1 MLRKIGSI
9 IPFAAFA
16 DATWKPL
23 KVLAP
28 ALLAV
33 LTTAAQTGPVVL
45 QSPDQA
51 LEISIATVRGDAV
64 QPAGGQLAYRVTFR
78 GQPVLEWSNL
88 GLVMDGSPALGP
100 AVRIESSQASN
111 QNETWTPVAGKA
123 SPIRNHYNAVTVQTV
138 EMAANGRRLNM
149 EARAYDDGV
158 AFRYV
163 VPDQPMVHEVRI
175 LNESTQFRFSKDA
188 NTFPLISRGFET
200 SNEDDYHELAIS
212 GLHPEYLVNLPLL
225 LEVPGIA
232 WVGLTEA
239 DIEDYSNLY
248 VTASAVSRT
257 LAARLATRV
266 EDVNTN
272 TNIAPSFDPKADAS
286 KVSVIAR
293 TPVRSAWRV
302 LMIADQPGR
311 LVESNMVANL
321 NPSSAIGDD
330 SWVKPGKTAWDW
342 WNGSQAKGVG
352 NPGMNN
358 ETMKYYIDFA
368 ARNKFE
374 FMLIDAGWAA
384 GLAAAPGSSRR
395 GADLTKSIPA
405 IDMPMLVEYAKS
417 KNVRLWLWA
426 HFRDMYD
433 QMDDAFGQYQKWGI
447 AGVKIDFMDRSDQ
460 WMVNWYRTAAKK
472 AAEHHLMVDF
482 HGAFKPDGM
491 GRTYPNVL
499 TREGVMGAE
508 YNKWSARITPR
519 HNVMLAFTRMLAGP
533 MDYTPGGFDNATR
546 ENFVARNRAPMVMG
560 TRAHHTA
567 LYVVFE
573 SELQMVSD
581 SPDAYD
587 GQKETEFLKAVPS
600 SWDETRVLNGVP
612 PKYITIARRKGPE
625 WFVGSITNWDARDL
639 DVPLNFL
646 GSGSYDAEI
655 YADGPNAA
663 AQPKDSGFEKRR
675 VNAQTVLKLK
685 LAPGGGS
692 AIRLVPVR

>member
-1 MLRKIGSI
+1 MLSDLKISKI
-9 IPFAAFA
+9 FALV
-16 DATWKPL
+16 P
-23 KVLAP
+23 
-28 ALLAV
+28 LAV
-33 LTTAAQTGPVVL
+33 LTAAAQTAPVVL
-45 QSPDQA
+45 KSPDGA
-51 LEISIATVRGDAV
+51 IEVSIATVRGQSV
-64 QPAGGQLAYRVTFR
+64 QAAGGQLAYRVAFR
-78 GQPVLEWSNL
+78 GQPVIQWSNL
-88 GLVMDGSPALGP
+88 GLVMEGSPALGP
-100 AVRIESSQASN
+100 AVRIESSQASS
-111 QNETWTPVAGKA
+111 QDETWTSVQGKA
-123 SPIRNHYNAVTVQTV
+123 NPIRNHYNAVTVQTV
-138 EMAANGRRLNM
+138 ETVAIGRRLVM

-163 VPDQPMVHEVRI
+163 VPEQPSVKELRI

-188 NTFPLISRGFET
+188 NTFSLISRGFQT

-212 GLHPEYLVNLPLL
+212 GLHPEYLVNLPVLV
-225 LEVPGIA
+225 EVPGIA

-239 DIEDYSNLY
+239 HIEDYSSLF
-248 VTASAVSRT
+248 VTASGDRT
-257 LAARLATRV
+257 LAARLAPRV
-266 EDVNTN
+266 EDVNTS
-272 TNIAPSFDPKADAS
+272 TDIAPSFDPKADAS
-286 KVSVIAR
+286 KVSVIAP

-311 LVESNMVANL
+311 LVESNMVVNM
-321 NPSSAIGDD
+321 NPPSAIGDT
-330 SWVKPGKTAWDW
+330 SWIKPGKTPWDW
-342 WNGSQAKGVG
+342 WNGSQAKGVA
-352 NPGMNN
+352 NPGKNN

-384 GLAAAPGSSRR
+384 GFFSTPPQSAPSRR
-395 GADLTKSIPA
+395 RTDLTKSIPA

-426 HFRDMYD
+426 HFRDMND
-433 QMDDAFGQYQKWGI
+433 QMDDAFGQYEKWGI

-472 AAEHHLMVDF
+472 AAEHHLMLDF

-491 GRTYPNVL
+491 QRTYPNVL

-519 HNVMLAFTRMLAGP
+519 HDVTLAFTRMLAGP
-533 MDYTPGGFDNATR
+533 MDYTPGGFDNVTR

-567 LYVVFE
+567 LFVVFE

-587 GQKETEFLKAVPS
+587 GQKEIEFLKAVPS

-612 PKYITIARRKGPE
+612 PKYITIARRRGSD
-625 WFVGSITNWDARDL
+625 WFVGSITDWDARDL
-639 DVPLNFL
+639 DVPLSFL
-646 GSGSYDAEI
+646 GSGAYDAEI

-663 AQPKDSGFEKRR
+663 AQPKDSVVEKRR

>member
-1 MLRKIGSI
+1 MIRNTGSI
-9 IPFAAFA
+9 ILLSAFA
-16 DATWKPL
+16 GAA
-23 KVLAP
+23 LAQS
-28 ALLAV
+28 
-33 LTTAAQTGPVVL
+33 AAQTAPVVL
-45 QSPDQA
+45 QSPNGA
-51 LEISIATVRGDAV
+51 LEISVATVRGQAV
-64 QPAGGQLAYRVTFR
+64 QMAGGQLAYRVSFR

-88 GLVMDGSPALGP
+88 GLAIEGAPALGP
-100 AVRIESSQASN
+100 AVRIDSSQPSS
-111 QNETWTPVAGKA
+111 QDETWTPVQGKA
-123 SPIRNHYNAVTVQTV
+123 SPIRNRYNAVTVQTV
-138 EMAANGRRLNM
+138 ETAAGGRRLVL

-158 AFRYV
+158 AFRYL
-163 VPDQPMVHEVRI
+163 VPEQPSVKDLRI

-188 NTFPLISRGFET
+188 NTLALISRGFQT
-200 SNEDDYHELAIS
+200 SNEDDYHQLAIG

-239 DIEDYSNLY
+239 DIEDYPNLY
-248 VTASAVSRT
+248 VTASDGRT
-257 LAARLATRV
+257 LAARLAVRV
-266 EDVNTN
+266 EDVNTSSD
-272 TNIAPSFDPKADAS
+272 TAPSFDPKADALR
-286 KVSVIAR
+286 VSVIAQ

-311 LVESNMVANL
+311 LVESNMVVNL
-321 NPSSAIGDD
+321 NPPSAIGDT
-330 SWVKPGKTAWDW
+330 SWIKPGKTPWDW
-342 WNGSQAKGVG
+342 WNGSQAKGVAR
-352 NPGMNN
+352 PGKNN

-374 FMLIDAGWAA
+374 YMLIDAGWAA
-384 GLAAAPGSSRR
+384 GMPAPQGQPAPARR
-395 GADLTKSIPA
+395 RTDLTKSIPT
-405 IDMPMLVEYAKS
+405 IDIPMLVEYARA

-426 HFRDMYD
+426 HFRDMND
-433 QMDDAFGQYQKWGI
+433 QMDDAFGQYEKWGV

-472 AAEHHLMVDF
+472 AAGHHLMLDF

-491 GRTYPNVL
+491 QRTYPNVL

-519 HNVMLAFTRMLAGP
+519 HDVTLAFTRMLAGP
-533 MDYTPGGFDNATR
+533 MDYTPGGFDNVTR
-546 ENFVARNRAPMVMG
+546 ENFVPRNRAPMVMG

-612 PKYITIARRKGPE
+612 PQYITIARRRGAE
-625 WFVGSITNWDARDL
+625 WFVGGITDWDARTL
-639 DVPLNFL
+639 DVPLSFL
-646 GSGSYDAEI
+646 GSGAYDAEI
-655 YADGPNAA
+655 YSDGPNAA
-663 AQPKDSGFEKRR
+663 AQPKDSVFERRR
-675 VNAQTVLKLK
+675 VNAQTVLQLK
-685 LAPGGGS
+685 LAPGGGA